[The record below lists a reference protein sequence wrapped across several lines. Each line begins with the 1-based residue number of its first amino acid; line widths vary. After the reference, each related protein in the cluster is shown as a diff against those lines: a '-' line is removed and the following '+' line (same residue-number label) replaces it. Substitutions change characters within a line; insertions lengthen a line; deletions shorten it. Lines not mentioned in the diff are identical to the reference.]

1 MGGLLRGALNK
12 LKGWVLGNE
21 VKQTEHFAPPAS
33 AAASP
38 DKPEWAD
45 SSTELFDR
53 LKAARARNEAARH
66 PDAKPVEAPA
76 TTPPAVAAKV
86 EPATPPASQFNTT
99 GQKPI
104 IVTTKAEADA
114 VRQSSAAIARTL
126 PEGAA
131 PRASVDKFTAQSL
144 AVLDSPQGANFG
156 REVLLDASR
165 ILQKHTP
172 DDPAAALQL
181 QVVMRLSHSKQIDAI
196 VKREVQ
202 MSGLH
207 GAKAAQLAADNL
219 EDVRLILGT
228 SSAPKA
234 TMDALTALERNLDV
248 LRAHDPRAAA
258 KKLEGIT
265 AVLAPRTQMPNSL
278 TPAANQ
284 RFDNILMDH
293 NDDMS
298 ARGHANLG
306 AGSMGKLAR
315 DLVGAPTALPNNS
328 VAFMVKA
335 EQHRLHRPITTQ
347 SVPQKP
353 DDVNLDFTK
362 PAAAAKP
369 AAPVPADNNLDFTY
383 IAAQKPARIGD
394 DMIDVP
400 ASFGKP
406 ATPSFADI
414 ATSRP
419 VSAQKPPPV
428 EDVGSPSVLPR
439 EGSIGGARSR
449 HEDPTEYIVPDLK
462 LDGSHYGSAFMSDA
476 AFDAAI
482 AKAAADEAA
491 RAKDEAARALRSAT
505 TKGPGL

>member
-21 VKQTEHFAPPAS
+21 AKQTEHFVAPVTDEIEEKAKREAAALTEKIAQKRAGRGPDSVAPTTTTMPAAAKAEVAPPA
-33 AAASP
+33 
-38 DKPEWAD
+38 
-45 SSTELFDR
+45 
-53 LKAARARNEAARH
+53 H
-66 PDAKPVEAPA
+66 
-76 TTPPAVAAKV
+76 
-86 EPATPPASQFNTT
+86 QFNTT

-104 IVTTKAEADA
+104 MVTTMAEAHA
-114 VRQSSAAIARTL
+114 LRQGSAAIARNL
-126 PEGAA
+126 PEGVA

-172 DDPAAALQL
+172 EDAAAVRQL
-181 QVVMRLSHSKQIDAI
+181 EAVMRLSHSKQIDAI

-207 GAKAAQLAADNL
+207 GAKAAQLAANNL

-228 SSAPKA
+228 GSTPKA
-234 TMDALTALERNLDV
+234 TMDALTAVERNLGV
-248 LRAHDPRAAA
+248 LRANNPQAAA
-258 KKLEGIT
+258 EAMEKIAE
-265 AVLAPRTQMPNSL
+265 VMAPRTQLLNGL
-278 TPAANQ
+278 TPEAKQ
-284 RFDNILMDH
+284 RFGDVLVRH
-293 NDDMS
+293 NDALRADGHGDLAAQSM
-298 ARGHANLG
+298 ARLAQRL
-306 AGSMGKLAR
+306 AKLAE
-315 DLVGAPTALPNNS
+315 
-328 VAFMVKA
+328 A
-335 EQHRLHRPITTQ
+335 EERRLHRPITTQ

-362 PAAAAKP
+362 PAVAAKP
-369 AAPVPADNNLDFTY
+369 AAAVPADNNLDFTY

-394 DMIDVP
+394 DLINVP

-406 ATPSFADI
+406 DITPSFADI

-419 VSAQKPPPV
+419 VSVQKPLV
-428 EDVGSPSVLPR
+428 ADVGSPNVLPR

-449 HEDPTEYIVPDLK
+449 DGEDPFENMATIK
-462 LDGSHYGSAFMSDA
+462 ITASDVGGRA
-476 AFDAAI
+476 MNDADFDKEMAQ
-482 AKAAADEAA
+482 
-491 RAKDEAARALRSAT
+491 EAARALRSAT